1 MINAAII
8 AANAVCTVAAQVATH
23 AALQANRRFREQEE
37 EDEKRRK
44 EKKSKEEK
52 QNA

>member
-8 AANAVCTVAAQVATH
+8 AANAARTVAAQVATN
-23 AALQANRRFREQEE
+23 AVLQANRRLREREE

>member
-8 AANAVCTVAAQVATH
+8 AANAACTVAAQVA
-23 AALQANRRFREQEE
+23 LQANRRLREREE